1 MNPIAGPRSS
11 IDAALS
17 VSDFPD
23 RLSPI
28 FVRDVRRAL
37 REKFFA
43 GGFLALQ
50 LFTLL
55 AALLEWMISVMLSD
69 LGGAAFFPGALDLL
83 TTFVFQLLLP
93 LSFFNSL
100 QGELIGRNVELLLTS
115 RLSAW
120 QIVRG
125 KFFAASALCGLLLIS
140 LLPYYLV
147 RYFLGGVELHALLT
161 SLLVLFVHNA
171 IMNAIF
177 IGASAYTGPA
187 VRVLIILFLI
197 FASSILI
204 NNTSM
209 SAFFGSGI
217 SLPPPAA
224 VGLIGLSIAL
234 FIFLSLH
241 LGKSKMS
248 GRGST
253 SGRVLFFILMLFA
266 MINQQ
271 AAPLWGGPVALM
283 GPAALMIILA
293 CMLALDRG
301 TGINKRWWFPSPQP

>member
-50 LFTLL
+50 VFTLL
-55 AALLEWMISVMLSD
+55 AALLEWVISVMLRAP
-69 LGGAAFFPGALDLL
+69 GGAAFFPGTLDLL

-115 RLSAW
+115 RLPAW

-140 LLPYYLV
+140 LLPY
-147 RYFLGGVELHALLT
+147 
-161 SLLVLFVHNA
+161 
-171 IMNAIF
+171 
-177 IGASAYTGPA
+177 
-187 VRVLIILFLI
+187 
-197 FASSILI
+197 
-204 NNTSM
+204 
-209 SAFFGSGI
+209 
-217 SLPPPAA
+217 
-224 VGLIGLSIAL
+224 
-234 FIFLSLH
+234 
-241 LGKSKMS
+241 
-248 GRGST
+248 
-253 SGRVLFFILMLFA
+253 
-266 MINQQ
+266 
-271 AAPLWGGPVALM
+271 
-283 GPAALMIILA
+283 
-293 CMLALDRG
+293 
-301 TGINKRWWFPSPQP
+301 